1 MSIGRI
7 VIILIH
13 NDNQNLAQDVN
24 KGEEEKEKIE
34 QKCTNL
40 FIPKEYINPDL
51 EDATNNMLEEYI
63 EKAYKINE
71 LVVEME
77 PFYSNR
83 RPIPTQ

>member
-13 NDNQNLAQDVN
+13 NDNQNLAQDKN

-34 QKCTNL
+34 QKCTNS
-40 FIPKEYINPDL
+40 FITKEYINPDL

-83 RPIPTQ
+83 SPIQTQ

>member
-13 NDNQNLAQDVN
+13 NDNQNLAQDIN

-34 QKCTNL
+34 QKCTNS
-40 FIPKEYINPDL
+40 FITKEYINPDL

-83 RPIPTQ
+83 SPIQTQ

>member
-1 MSIGRI
+1 MQCKFLVIGI
-7 VIILIH
+7 
-13 NDNQNLAQDVN
+13 D
-24 KGEEEKEKIE
+24 EE
-34 QKCTNL
+34 T
-40 FIPKEYINPDL
+40 KEYINPDL